1 MGHRHHDDGGLR
13 GHAPGDGA
21 GQGGWQRVR
30 HVRHPVPGPARP
42 RHRVQLHVLLP
53 ARRGQ
58 QEAHVFHVI
67 IEMVADWLKVACGS
81 ESRLSVGCLLIT
93 ADFFRFFFGGH
104 VEA

>member
-67 IEMVADWLKVACGS
+67 I
-81 ESRLSVGCLLIT
+81 
-93 ADFFRFFFGGH
+93 
-104 VEA
+104 